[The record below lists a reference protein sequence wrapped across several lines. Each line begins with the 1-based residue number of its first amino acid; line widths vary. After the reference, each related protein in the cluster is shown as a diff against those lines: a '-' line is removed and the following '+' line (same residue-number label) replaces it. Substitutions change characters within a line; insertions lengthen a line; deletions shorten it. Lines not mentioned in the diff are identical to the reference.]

1 MSQDPVARAE
11 ELLARLEAA
20 RGRLDATQDP
30 EEAIEILQEL
40 STLARDVEVELERAR
55 READSIP

>member
-30 EEAIEILQEL
+30 EAAIEILQEL

-55 READSIP
+55 RDADSIP